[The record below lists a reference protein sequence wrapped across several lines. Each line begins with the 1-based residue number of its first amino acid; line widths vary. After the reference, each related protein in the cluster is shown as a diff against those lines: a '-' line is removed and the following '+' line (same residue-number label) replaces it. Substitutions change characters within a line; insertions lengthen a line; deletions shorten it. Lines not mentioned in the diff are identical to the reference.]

1 MSSDLTAKIKPFAGD
16 PPSPGAGRAL
26 AAAESPASSASASPS
41 ARPTRLSV
49 ENGIARPVPQG
60 ILPDTS
66 QE

>member
-1 MSSDLTAKIKPFAGD
+1 MSGDLTAKIKPFAGGALT
-16 PPSPGAGRAL
+16 PGAGRAL
-26 AAAESPASSASASPS
+26 AAAEAPATSASASPS

-49 ENGIARPVPQG
+49 ENGIARTLPQG